1 MYVLGTKIIFY
12 YHNIVLI
19 SINSKLSTQTK
30 PESNCYVHESTG
42 IISNYYPMCTGIVTG
57 EVIGF
62 GVHDNIHA
70 VYQIQTID
78 LSYLKVLV

>member
-12 YHNIVLI
+12 YHIVLI

-42 IISNYYPMCTGIVTG
+42 IVSNYYPMCTGTVIG
-57 EVIGF
+57 EVIRF
-62 GVHDNIHA
+62 GVHDNTHA
-70 VYQIQTID
+70 MYQLQTID
-78 LSYLKVLV
+78 LSYLKLH